1 MTKTTKLKTNDT
13 VQDYQ
18 PGDKVLRA
26 ARKVLAT
33 YTLVIEPDD
42 ELAYIGWAKE
52 FPTVF
57 ADGSTPEE
65 CVASLK
71 FSLESSLSAMLE
83 EGLEL
88 PRPISEAKRT
98 QQVNIRLTPYEKQL
112 LMRESAKRGFRG
124 VSDLIRAQ
132 TIDKLLAS

>member
-1 MTKTTKLKTNDT
+1 MKTKNKADEI
-13 VQDYQ
+13 VRDYQ
-18 PGDKVLRA
+18 PAEKVLRA
-26 ARKVLAT
+26 ARKALAT
-33 YTLVIEPDD
+33 YTLVIEPDSQ
-42 ELAYIGWAKE
+42 LSYIGWAKE
-52 FPTVF
+52 LSTVF
-57 ADGSTPEE
+57 ADGPTPED
-65 CVASLK
+65 CVATLK
-71 FSLESSLSAMLE
+71 FSLESALSAMLE
-83 EGLEL
+83 DGLEL

>member
-1 MTKTTKLKTNDT
+1 MKTTKKKADEN
-13 VQDYQ
+13 VRDYQ

-26 ARKVLAT
+26 ARKALAT
-33 YTLVIEPDD
+33 YTLVIEPDSQ
-42 ELAYIGWAKE
+42 LSYIGWAKE
-52 FPTVF
+52 LSTVF
-57 ADGSTPEE
+57 AGGPTPED
-65 CVASLK
+65 CVATLK
-71 FSLESSLSAMLE
+71 FSLESALSAMLE

>member
-1 MTKTTKLKTNDT
+1 MKTTKN
-13 VQDYQ
+13 
-18 PGDKVLRA
+18 KVDSSVRDFKPDAKSLRA
-26 ARKVLAT
+26 ARKALST
-33 YTLVIEPDD
+33 YTLVIEPDAQ
-42 ELAYIGWAKE
+42 LSYIGWAKE

-57 ADGSTPEE
+57 ADGPTPEA
-65 CVASLK
+65 CVATLK
-71 FSLESSLSAMLE
+71 FSLESALSAMVA

-112 LMRESAKRGFRG
+112 LMRDSAKRGFRG

-132 TIDKLLAS
+132 TIDKLVAS

>member
-1 MTKTTKLKTNDT
+1 MTKTKNP
-13 VQDYQ
+13 VAIEAVRDYQ
-18 PGDKVLRA
+18 PDDKVLRS

-33 YTLVIEPDD
+33 YTLVIEPD
-42 ELAYIGWAKE
+42 KE

-57 ADGSTPEE
+57 ADGITPEE
-65 CVASLK
+65 CVAVLK

-112 LMRESAKRGFRG
+112 LTRESAKRGFRG

-132 TIDKLLAS
+132 TIDKLVAS

>member
-1 MTKTTKLKTNDT
+1 MKTTKNKVDET
-13 VQDYQ
+13 VRDFQ
-18 PGDKVLRA
+18 PDAKSLRA
-26 ARKVLAT
+26 AQKALST
-33 YTLVIEPDD
+33 YTLVIEPDVQ
-42 ELAYIGWAKE
+42 LSYIGWAKE

-57 ADGSTPEE
+57 ADGPTHEA
-65 CVASLK
+65 CVATLK
-71 FSLESSLSAMLE
+71 FSLESALSAMVE

-132 TIDKLLAS
+132 TIDKLVAS